1 MERVNARG
9 IREKSEHDRADAEAR
24 ARAAVKVDGRARLKR
39 AEKSSTKT
47 EKLLYR
53 CSMAKRLQ
61 LVRIADKLSI
71 GKEKV
76 TFTET
81 LDRAL
86 DALEMQE
93 NQRAGT
99 EA

>member
-1 MERVNARG
+1 V
-9 IREKSEHDRADAEAR
+9 
-24 ARAAVKVDGRARLKR
+24 
-39 AEKSSTKT
+39 
-47 EKLLYR
+47 
-53 CSMAKRLQ
+53 
-61 LVRIADKLSI
+61 SI

-86 DALEMQE
+86 DALEREE
-93 NQRAGT
+93 NQRAGI